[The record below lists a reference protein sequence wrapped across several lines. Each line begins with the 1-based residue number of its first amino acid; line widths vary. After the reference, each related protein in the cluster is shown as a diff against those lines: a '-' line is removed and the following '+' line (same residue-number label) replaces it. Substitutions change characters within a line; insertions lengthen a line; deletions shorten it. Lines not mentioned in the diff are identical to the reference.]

1 MVVHYKWT
9 DCKLGIFCWFFFRQ
23 FSSVLLVLMSIEKF
37 IALYFPLKVRS
48 ICTIKTA
55 KWVSGIA
62 FLIYA
67 LFNCQFF
74 FTAKWDEAVFC
85 AYNEPFENYLQTYL
99 RVDEVLYS
107 YAPFAI
113 MGTAN
118 IAIIYKFIKA
128 KMASKRAG
136 TESTNQAMSSAAMR
150 GTAILITVSVTFLV
164 LTGPATIVFA
174 VTVFPSR
181 ILMGILY
188 FGVALNHSINCFLY
202 CIVGTKFRKEFIAK
216 LCWFRRRSTDNSAFS
231 VTSKATSVSVV
242 SNNGDTEKTSP

>member
-1 MVVHYKWT
+1 M
-9 DCKLGIFCWFFFRQ
+9 FR
-23 FSSVLLVLMSIEKF
+23 
-37 IALYFPLKVRS
+37 
-48 ICTIKTA
+48 
-55 KWVSGIA
+55 
-62 FLIYA
+62 
-67 LFNCQFF
+67 
-74 FTAKWDEAVFC
+74 

-99 RVDEVLYS
+99 RVDGVLYS

-128 KMASKRAG
+128 KMASKWDG
-136 TESTNQAMSSAAMR
+136 TESANQAMSSAAMR
-150 GTAILITVSVTFLV
+150 GTAILITVSVTFLI

-188 FGVALNHSINCFLY
+188 FGVALNHSINGFLY

-216 LCWFRRRSTDNSAFS
+216 LCWFRR
-231 VTSKATSVSVV
+231 
-242 SNNGDTEKTSP
+242 